1 MLSGENMAE
10 KENPY
15 FTVEIF
21 SSNPDIKALCDLY
34 WELSTSSIDSD
45 WPEFAHSLSA
55 ISKLSGIP
63 TKKVERT
70 ASDYSAIQIHL
81 WKCKGCEKTYVATS
95 RKLIEDLSTGKKVS
109 IANSATYLCG
119 DCEKKE
125 AEKKRLEK
133 ETQDQEK
140 RILIRDF
147 FGQMGPKTALA
158 SNLTLRQ
165 MVYFVSVM
173 QAGGSENLQKIVPL
187 DLWEQKLSPSKE
199 HALKI
204 ISTIFDDRLIWAHP
218 ETTIDSVTAID
229 PNAGTFSY
237 YPEKVT
243 WQPSTSSQSPNIPG
257 SLMQEILDILAVP
270 WTNETW
276 VNEAYEL
283 WFEIALEEC
292 KEFLVFQLNEHHFE
306 FNPGEK
312 TTEYLTY
319 ALKNFAVSKVFNLIW
334 GSVQSAAA
342 LYQKG
347 GISRKQAANT
357 AVSAIQSKTER
368 YIANQWDPKPFERN
382 YSLPESIV
390 ARLFYSVVLGL
401 GDIAIKEKIS
411 LEIIEKCLSNSSKS
425 EDIS

>member
-1 MLSGENMAE
+1 MAE
-10 KENPY
+10 KENPS

-34 WELSTSSIDSD
+34 WELSASPIDSD

-140 RILIRDF
+140 RVLIQDF
-147 FGQMGPKTALA
+147 FGRMGPKTALA

-165 MVYFVSVM
+165 MVYFIGLL
-173 QAGGSENLQKIVPL
+173 QAGGSENLQKIVPFE
-187 DLWEQKLSPSKE
+187 LWEQKLSPSKE

-204 ISTIFDDRLIWAHP
+204 ISTIFDDGLIWVHP
-218 ETTIDSVTAID
+218 ETTIDSVTDID
-229 PNAGTFSY
+229 QNTGTFSY
-237 YPEKVT
+237 YPAKVT
-243 WQPSTSSQSPNIPG
+243 WQPSTSIQAANTPG
-257 SLMQEILDILAVP
+257 QLMQEILDILALP

-276 VNEAYEL
+276 ANDAYEL

-292 KEFLVFQLNEHHFE
+292 KEFLVFQLTEHHFE

-319 ALKNFAVSKVFNLIW
+319 ALKNFSVSKVFNLIW

-357 AVSAIQSKTER
+357 AVAAIQSKAER

-382 YSLPESIV
+382 YSLPESIM
-390 ARLFYSVVLGL
+390 ARLFYSVILGL
-401 GDIAIKEKIS
+401 GDMGIKEKIS
-411 LEIIEKCLSNSSKS
+411 LETIEKRLSGSSKS
-425 EDIS
+425 VDIS